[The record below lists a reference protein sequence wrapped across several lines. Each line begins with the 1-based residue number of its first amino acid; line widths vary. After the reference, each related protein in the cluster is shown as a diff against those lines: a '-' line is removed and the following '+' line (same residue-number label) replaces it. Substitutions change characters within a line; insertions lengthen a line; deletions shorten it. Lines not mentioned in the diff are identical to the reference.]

1 MTEAIRSI
9 APGAKPVASLA
20 SALRQARI
28 EGAERS
34 HVVAELRGAEM
45 ARLEM
50 LQEAI
55 QPLLAQVPA
64 GIDLFDPALV
74 PGEQPRLFVD
84 MIGFVEMGRDR
95 RLYRFLQDTRHGRVI
110 LAESDRLDAMIDA
123 IRDYIARR
131 LLERE
136 RALAADQTV
145 EQAARALI
153 VRIAPAAPARAA
165 AEPVPA
171 RKRARRRP
179 AFARIARFVIEFFG
193 SFTLGLLILGAA
205 LLAYAPLRAWLSA
218 RFGWPAA

>member
-95 RLYRFLQDTRHGRVI
+95 RLYRFLQDTRHGRVL
-110 LAESDRLDAMIDA
+110 LAESDKIDAMIDA
-123 IRDYIARR
+123 VRHYIARR

-136 RALAADQTV
+136 KALASDQTV

-153 VRIAPAAPARAA
+153 GQTATA
-165 AEPVPA
+165 AEPVRA
-171 RKRARRRP
+171 RKPRHRKSAP
-179 AFARIARFVIEFFG
+179 LHIARFVIEFFG
-193 SFTLGLLILGAA
+193 VFTVTMLLLGAG

>member
-1 MTEAIRSI
+1 MTEAIRTI
-9 APGAKPVASLA
+9 APGARPVASLA

-34 HVVAELRGAEM
+34 QVVAELRGAEM

-50 LQEAI
+50 LQDAL

-64 GIDLFDPALV
+64 GVDLFDPALV

-95 RLYRFLQDTRHGRVI
+95 RLYRFLQDTRHGRVT
-110 LAESDRLDAMIDA
+110 LAESDRIDAMIDA
-123 IRDYIARR
+123 VRHYIARR

-136 RALAADQTV
+136 KALASDQTV

-153 VRIAPAAPARAA
+153 GQPAAARAGAAAAPVAARKPAR
-165 AEPVPA
+165 
-171 RKRARRRP
+171 RKS
-179 AFARIARFVIEFFG
+179 AFALVARFVIEFFG
-193 SFTLGLLILGAA
+193 AFTVALLILGAA
-205 LLAYAPLRAWLSA
+205 LLAYAPLRAWLSV
-218 RFGWPAA
+218 RCGWPAA